1 MVKGGRVVFVTRGSL
16 SLSIGVAEA
25 MGRALVVTES
35 LGNRLPVTFTER
47 VSVPGGSVPLF
58 C

>member
-1 MVKGGRVVFVTRGSL
+1 MLKGGRVVFVTRGSL
-16 SLSIGVAEA
+16 PLSIGVAEA

-35 LGNRLPVTFTER
+35 LGNMLPVTFTER
-47 VSVPGGSVPLF
+47 VLVPGGSVPLF